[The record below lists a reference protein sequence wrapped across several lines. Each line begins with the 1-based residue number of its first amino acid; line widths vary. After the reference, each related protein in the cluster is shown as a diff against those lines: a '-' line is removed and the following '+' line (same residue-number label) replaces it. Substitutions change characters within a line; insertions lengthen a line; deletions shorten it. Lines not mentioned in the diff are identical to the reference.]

1 VDSPKQIPL
10 SAPDCDNLVDSVVWL
25 QSINNT
31 VTVSDS
37 VAQVNN
43 TDRQRCDGGNTMTSG
58 GTRATVNVGTHPFGR
73 SAL

>member
-1 VDSPKQIPL
+1 
-10 SAPDCDNLVDSVVWL
+10 
-25 QSINNT
+25 
-31 VTVSDS
+31 VSDS